1 MGHAY
6 KMHGLK
12 KHDEQAF
19 LRFWL
24 MVKTCLK
31 CMNSI
36 WEQTYQLLYVGF
48 KHHRSYLYGWISKIY
63 ILSCSFHLIAS
74 ELKSYQ

>member
-31 CMNSI
+31 CVNSI
-36 WEQTYQLLYVGF
+36 WE
-48 KHHRSYLYGWISKIY
+48 
-63 ILSCSFHLIAS
+63 
-74 ELKSYQ
+74 